1 MLRLLIAG
9 FSHAAGIGKESNK
22 PYDMCNLHSLMPIRG
37 FKNERGEGHGFG
49 YETND
54 RSRLPVK
61 RTPELVAKLEKM
73 QYPAVLELSVEP
85 HPEDPLRNIV
95 IDAKYVRSLVVEEKQ

>member
-22 PYDMCNLHSLMPIRG
+22 PYDMCNLHNLTPIRG

-49 YETND
+49 FETND

-61 RTPELVAKLEKM
+61 RSPELVAKLEAV

-95 IDAKYVRSLVVEEKQ
+95 VDAKMIRSLAMADK